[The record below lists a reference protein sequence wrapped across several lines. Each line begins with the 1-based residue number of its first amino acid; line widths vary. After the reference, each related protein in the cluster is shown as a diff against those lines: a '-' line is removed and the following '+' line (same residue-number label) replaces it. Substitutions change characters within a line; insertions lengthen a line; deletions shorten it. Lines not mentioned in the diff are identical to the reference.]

1 MKLPSALVERPSA
14 VVSFAAA
21 HFRPRS
27 LASDQC
33 AVLVVALEGSE
44 QVGQEKI

>member
-1 MKLPSALVERPSA
+1 MKLPSALVERPVAIISY
-14 VVSFAAA
+14 AAA

-33 AVLVVALEGSE
+33 AVLVVALEGGE
-44 QVGQEKI
+44 QVQQQKL